1 MQSPVRAASESPR
14 ADTGASLD
22 PAPVRPTYRFDQ
34 SFEWNYDHGP
44 DFNGPWPQVPVTP
57 MKSFFGY
64 PVRSRFG
71 VAASILPNSRWI
83 DTYARLGFDL
93 LTYKT
98 VRSLPRLCGTP
109 PNWIYLDE
117 TSLAPALA
125 DPNGAV
131 MIAERDPRVA
141 IGTTTGGSFGM
152 PSRHPDVWREDIARA
167 RTLIGA
173 GQVLIVSV
181 VGSAVPDITEEAFI
195 ADFAQCARWASA
207 AGAQIIEAN
216 FSCPNVGKAEGQ
228 LFLNVEL
235 AGRIAKAVKQATSD
249 KPLLLKIGAIN
260 DAERLAAFCKTVAGA
275 ADGLVM
281 VNAPARRVV
290 GRDGQ
295 PYFGAGRERA
305 GVTGAAIMTM
315 SLNAARAGIDTIDR
329 LKLPLQVIG
338 CGGITTVDDVRAFID
353 AGACAAVSSTAATF
367 NPYLACEVKAR
378 ADAV

>member
-1 MQSPVRAASESPR
+1 MQSPVRAPSA
-14 ADTGASLD
+14 ATLQ
-22 PAPVRPTYRFDQ
+22 PTYRFDQ

-44 DFNGPWPQVPVTP
+44 EFAGPWPQVPVTP

-83 DTYARLGFDL
+83 ETYARLGFDL

-98 VRSLPRLCGTP
+98 VRSTPRLCGTP

-117 TSLAPALA
+117 SSLAAGLGDA
-125 DPNGAV
+125 NGAV
-131 MIAERDPRVA
+131 LVA
-141 IGTTTGGSFGM
+141 GSTPDSSIGTTTGGSFGM
-152 PSRHPDVWREDIARA
+152 PSRHPDVWREDIAQA
-167 RTLIGA
+167 RKRIGE

-181 VGSAVPDITEEAFI
+181 VGSALPDITEDAFI
-195 ADFAQCARWASA
+195 ADFAQCARWAAA
-207 AGAQIIEAN
+207 AGAQLIEAN

-235 AGRIAKAVKQATSD
+235 AGRIAKAVKQAASD
-249 KPLLLKIGAIN
+249 QPLLLKIGAIA
-260 DAERLAAFCKTVAGA
+260 DADRLAAFCKAVAGA

-305 GVTGAAIMTM
+305 GVTGAAIKTM
-315 SLNAARAGIDTIDR
+315 SLDAARAGIATIER

-338 CGGITTVDDVRAFID
+338 CGGVTTVDDVRDFLD

-367 NPYLACEVKAR
+367 DPYLACEVKRR
-378 ADAV
+378 AAEI